1 MFAFDK
7 MAEDVRFVAQF
18 LYGFCLGVMG
28 EWFYLALLVLLILIV
43 WVVIEWIVKH
53 VRKLKRRR

>member
-1 MFAFDK
+1 
-7 MAEDVRFVAQF
+7 MAEDVRFVLGF
-18 LYGFCLGVMG
+18 LYGFFLGVMA

-53 VRKLKRRR
+53 IRKIKRR

>member
-1 MFAFDK
+1 VFALDK
-7 MAEDVRFVAQF
+7 MAEDVRFVLGF
-18 LYGFCLGVMG
+18 LYGFFLGVMA

-53 VRKLKRRR
+53 IRKIKRR

>member
-1 MFAFDK
+1 
-7 MAEDVRFVAQF
+7 MAEDVRFVLRF

-28 EWFYLALLVLLILIV
+28 EWFYLALLILLILIL

-53 VRKLKRRR
+53 IRKLNRR

>member
-1 MFAFDK
+1 MFALDK
-7 MAEDVRFVAQF
+7 MAEDVRFVLGF
-18 LYGFCLGVMG
+18 LYGFFLGVMG

-53 VRKLKRRR
+53 IRKIKRR

>member
-1 MFAFDK
+1 VVAFDE
-7 MAEDVRFVAQF
+7 MAEDVRFVLRF
-18 LYGFCLGVMG
+18 LYGFFLGVMG
-28 EWFYLALLVLLILIV
+28 EWFYLALLVLLILIA

>member
-1 MFAFDK
+1 

-28 EWFYLALLVLLILIV
+28 EWFYLALLVLLILIA

-53 VRKLKRRR
+53 IRKLKRRR